1 MNLSKNQQL
10 SLKYLLMA
18 MEQLE
23 TESNKDIN
31 FKKYVEDMQI
41 FRTETESF
49 KEIQSIIL
57 DHMNPQF

>member
-1 MNLSKNQQL
+1 
-10 SLKYLLMA
+10 MA